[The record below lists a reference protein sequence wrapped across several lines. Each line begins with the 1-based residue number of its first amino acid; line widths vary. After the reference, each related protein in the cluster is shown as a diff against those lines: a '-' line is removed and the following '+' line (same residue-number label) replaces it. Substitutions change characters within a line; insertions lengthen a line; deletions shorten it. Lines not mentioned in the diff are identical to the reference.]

1 MASEKVT
8 SILDEIKTLSVVE
21 LFELEKAIEEEFGVS
36 AAAVVSA
43 APAAGGAA
51 GGAAEQTE
59 FTVVLKSFGDSKMGV
74 IKAVKDVMGLG
85 LKEAKELVEKA
96 PVNLKEG
103 VSKDEADELV
113 KKLADSGAELEI
125 K

>member
-21 LFELEKAIEEEFGVS
+21 LFELEKAIEDEFGVS

-51 GGAAEQTE
+51 AAAEQTE
-59 FTVVLKSFGDSKMGV
+59 FTVVLKSFGDAKMGV

>member
-36 AAAVVSA
+36 AA
-43 APAAGGAA
+43 
-51 GGAAEQTE
+51 AAEQTE

-113 KKLADSGAELEI
+113 KKLDGCGAEIEV

>member
-43 APAAGGAA
+43 APAGGAGA
-51 GGAAEQTE
+51 AAAEQTE

-113 KKLADSGAELEI
+113 KKLDGCGAELEI

>member
-51 GGAAEQTE
+51 AAAEQTE

-113 KKLADSGAELEI
+113 KKLADSGAELEV

>member
-103 VSKDEADELV
+103 VAKDEADELV
-113 KKLADSGAELEI
+113 KKLADSGAELEV

>member
-113 KKLADSGAELEI
+113 KKLADCGAELEL

>member
-51 GGAAEQTE
+51 AAAEQTE
-59 FTVVLKSFGDSKMGV
+59 FTVVLKSFGDAKMGV